1 MIKNIDLSL
10 NIKYKYQDRKLIW
23 SKNFIFKKD
32 LRKYILLGNCLI
44 IFVIKTIYEI
54 NVFTLWDNFL

>member
-1 MIKNIDLSL
+1 MIKNIDLSM

-54 NVFTLWDNFL
+54 NVFTLWDNSL